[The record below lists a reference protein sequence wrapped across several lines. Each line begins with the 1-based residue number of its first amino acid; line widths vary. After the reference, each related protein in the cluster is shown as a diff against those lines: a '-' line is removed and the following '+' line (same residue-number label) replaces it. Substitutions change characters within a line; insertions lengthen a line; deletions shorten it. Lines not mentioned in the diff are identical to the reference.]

1 MPRGRPPNLPC
12 NEARAAGLKIY
23 SATNACDLCG
33 GSACYVSNGQCVEC
47 TIAAAKA
54 RYRSL
59 DPEALAALKSKD
71 KERYARRLLR
81 DE

>member
-1 MPRGRPPNLPC
+1 
-12 NEARAAGLKIY
+12 
-23 SATNACDLCG
+23 
-33 GSACYVSNGQCVEC
+33 VSNGQCVEC